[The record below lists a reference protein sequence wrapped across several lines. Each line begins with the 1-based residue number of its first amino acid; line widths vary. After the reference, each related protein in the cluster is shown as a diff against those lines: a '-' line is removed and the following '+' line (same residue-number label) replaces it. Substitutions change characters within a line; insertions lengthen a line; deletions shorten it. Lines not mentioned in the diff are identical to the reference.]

1 MKPSKQTPSLF
12 QSSLYP
18 KTIAALLRRR
28 LDTRAFRSGDN
39 VLLPS
44 MTLFFFLFLSSSTS
58 PSSFS
63 ATSSS
68 LTRLFHPCTT
78 EDRPFRDSRYAKS
91 FAIRFLGI
99 RKERRRKT
107 LKYYNTK
114 RILDDNS
121 IHLFYYSE
129 FRERERVKTLLVI
142 LQTQD
147 SLEHECKTNQRC
159 SRWEV
164 YEFSRL
170 PKIQRKEIKEISSYF
185 SSVKHF
191 GARLS
196 DTLKYKR
203 TIDILTGEIWNT
215 TLIESYAYRKLY
227 TG

>member
-68 LTRLFHPCTT
+68 LSRLFHPCTT

-99 RKERRRKT
+99 RKERRRRT
-107 LKYYNTK
+107 LKYYNTYYK

-121 IHLFYYSE
+121 IHFFHYSE
-129 FRERERVKTLLVI
+129 LVALQMQGI
-142 LQTQD
+142 LQ
-147 SLEHECKTNQRC
+147 HECKTNQRC
-159 SRWEV
+159 CRWEI
-164 YEFSRL
+164 YMFSRL
-170 PKIQRKEIKEISSYF
+170 RSRE
-185 SSVKHF
+185 
-191 GARLS
+191 
-196 DTLKYKR
+196 
-203 TIDILTGEIWNT
+203 
-215 TLIESYAYRKLY
+215 RKLRKFLV
-227 TG
+227 TSRA

>member
-68 LTRLFHPCTT
+68 LSRLFHPCTT

-99 RKERRRKT
+99 RKERRRRT
-107 LKYYNTK
+107 LKYYNIYYK

-121 IHLFYYSE
+121 IHFFQYSE
-129 FRERERVKTLLVI
+129 LDILLSFKRRVFCNTNVRRIKDVADGKSICFHDYLRSRERKLRKFLV
-142 LQTQD
+142 T
-147 SLEHECKTNQRC
+147 
-159 SRWEV
+159 SR
-164 YEFSRL
+164 
-170 PKIQRKEIKEISSYF
+170 
-185 SSVKHF
+185 
-191 GARLS
+191 A
-196 DTLKYKR
+196 
-203 TIDILTGEIWNT
+203 
-215 TLIESYAYRKLY
+215 
-227 TG
+227 

>member
-114 RILDDNS
+114 CILDDNS
-121 IHLFYYSE
+121 IHLFYYYTTT
-129 FRERERVKTLLVI
+129 FLVI
-142 LQTQD
+142 LQMQD

-170 PKIQRKEIKEISSYF
+170 PKI
-185 SSVKHF
+185 
-191 GARLS
+191 
-196 DTLKYKR
+196 
-203 TIDILTGEIWNT
+203 
-215 TLIESYAYRKLY
+215 
-227 TG
+227 